1 MKRVYY
7 LILISIFSLQVISTN
22 HVSGQIFGSG
32 ADPNNFAYKG
42 QNFTAERENAITK
55 YTPYFRA
62 VLLLIGIIG
71 MVGAFR
77 IYVKWQQG
85 DDVYRNI
92 VRWFM
97 AGLSVPIAYVI
108 FSKFFFNT

>member
-7 LILISIFSLQVISTN
+7 LCLISIFSLQIISTN
-22 HVSGQIFGSG
+22 SVSGQIFGSG
-32 ADPNNFAYKG
+32 SDPNNFTYKG
-42 QNFTAERENAITK
+42 KNFTSERENAITK

-62 VLLLIGIIG
+62 ILLIISIIG

-77 IYVKWQQG
+77 IFVKWQQG
-85 DDVYRNI
+85 EDVYTAI

-97 AGLSVPIAYVI
+97 AGLAVPIAYVI
-108 FSKFFFNT
+108 FAKFFFNT

>member
-1 MKRVYY
+1 MKKVYW
-7 LILISIFSLQVISTN
+7 LCLISIFCLEIFSTN
-22 HVSGQIFGSG
+22 NVLGQIFGSG
-32 ADPNNFAYKG
+32 ADPNNFDYRG
-42 QNFTAERENAITK
+42 QNFTSERENAITK

-62 VLLLIGIIG
+62 VLLIISIIG

-85 DDVYRNI
+85 DDVYKDI

-97 AGLSVPIAYVI
+97 AGLAVPIAYVI

>member
-1 MKRVYY
+1 MKKIYY
-7 LILISIFSLQVISTN
+7 LFLISIFSLQIIYTN
-22 HVSGQIFGSG
+22 DVSGQIFGSG
-32 ADPNNFAYKG
+32 ADPNNFTYKG
-42 QNFTAERENAITK
+42 KNFTSVRENAITK

-62 VLLLIGIIG
+62 VLLIISIIG

-77 IYVKWQQG
+77 IFVKWQQG
-85 DDVYRNI
+85 EDVYSDI

>member
-1 MKRVYY
+1 MKKIYY
-7 LILISIFSLQVISTN
+7 LFLISLFSLQIISTN
-22 HVSGQIFGSG
+22 DVFGQIFGSG
-32 ADPNNFAYKG
+32 SDPNNFTYKG
-42 QNFTAERENAITK
+42 KNFTSERENAITK

-62 VLLLIGIIG
+62 VLLIISIIG

-77 IYVKWQQG
+77 IFVKWQQG
-85 DDVYRNI
+85 EDVYSDI

-97 AGLSVPIAYVI
+97 AGLSVPIAYVV